1 MTFPSVSGFH
11 TRKDM
16 MYFITWCLTICL
28 ILGGSA
34 FPFSTSSAF
43 SSPQPSGLATVTTP
57 DGFTIYS
64 EIADTPGKRTIGLMY
79 RTHMAPDHGMLFLF
93 TDSKRWT
100 FWMKNTKMALD
111 ILWLDKESKIV
122 HVETHVPICQRTDN
136 LCPRYRPKTP
146 AVQVLELR
154 AGQAAKLKLTP
165 GVKLTIE
172 MPTS

>member
-1 MTFPSVSGFH
+1 MTFPSASRFK
-11 TRKDM
+11 TRKGM
-16 MYFITWCLTICL
+16 RYFITWRLTMCL

-34 FPFSTSSAF
+34 LPFSTASAF
-43 SSPQPSGLATVTTP
+43 SSPQTSGLATITTP
-57 DGFTIYS
+57 DGVTIYS

-79 RTHMAPDHGMLFLF
+79 RTHMPPDHGMLFLF
-93 TDSKRWT
+93 PDSKRWT
-100 FWMKNTKMALD
+100 FWMKNTKMPLD
-111 ILWLDKESKIV
+111 ILWLDEEATIV
-122 HVETHVPICQRTDN
+122 HVEAHVPICQRTDN

-165 GVKLTIE
+165 GVTLTID